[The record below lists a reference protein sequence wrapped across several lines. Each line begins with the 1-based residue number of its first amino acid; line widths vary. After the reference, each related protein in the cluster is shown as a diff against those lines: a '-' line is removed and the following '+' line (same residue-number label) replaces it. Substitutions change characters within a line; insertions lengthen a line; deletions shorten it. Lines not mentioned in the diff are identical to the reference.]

1 MFGHYR
7 LDELIGRG
15 GMGEVY
21 RAYDTAKDR
30 FVALKILSQGQAA
43 DPTYRQR
50 FRRESQVVARLGEPH
65 IIPIHDWGEIDGVLY
80 RHAPGG
86 RQGPARRAAGR
97 GALSPERAVAIV
109 EQVAAALDAA
119 HRDGLVH
126 RDVKPENIL
135 LSDNDFAHLVDFGIA
150 HAGDDTRL
158 TQAGSAIGSL
168 AYMAPEMFE
177 NTPSRRPVTSTR

>member
-1 MFGHYR
+1 MTGQNRAGSMFGHYR

-43 DPTYRQR
+43 DPTYQQR

-80 RHAPGG
+80 LDMRLVDGKDL
-86 RQGPARRAAGR
+86 RAVLRDG
-97 GALSPERAVAIV
+97 GALSPERAV
-109 EQVAAALDAA
+109 
-119 HRDGLVH
+119 
-126 RDVKPENIL
+126 
-135 LSDNDFAHLVDFGIA
+135 
-150 HAGDDTRL
+150 
-158 TQAGSAIGSL
+158 
-168 AYMAPEMFE
+168 
-177 NTPSRRPVTSTR
+177 